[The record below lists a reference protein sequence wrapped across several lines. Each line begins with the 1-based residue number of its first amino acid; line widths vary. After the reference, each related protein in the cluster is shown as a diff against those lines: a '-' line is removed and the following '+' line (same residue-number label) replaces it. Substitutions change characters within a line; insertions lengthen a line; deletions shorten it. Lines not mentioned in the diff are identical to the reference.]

1 MTAKKSVTTLNE
13 HIYKIDAGEAR
24 RFQKLSGA
32 ASEVAASGIIRH
44 LRAGRSRFGSAV
56 PQCRPGNHRRCR
68 RRQAIFRLNALG
80 NYEK

>member
-44 LRAGRSRFGSAV
+44 LRAGARASVQPCRSAV
-56 PQCRPGNHRRCR
+56 REIIDDAVAGKR
-68 RRQAIFRLNALG
+68 FFD
-80 NYEK
+80 